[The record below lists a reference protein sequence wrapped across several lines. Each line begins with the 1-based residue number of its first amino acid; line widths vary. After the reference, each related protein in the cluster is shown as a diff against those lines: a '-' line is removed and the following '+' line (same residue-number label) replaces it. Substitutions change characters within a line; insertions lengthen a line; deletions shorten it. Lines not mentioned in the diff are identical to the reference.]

1 MSLFSS
7 RREKRLWLWT
17 FAIVVAIYASLGLAG
32 ELASALRDRDILSDA
47 IWVGLFLIAATVVAL
62 TLKTRVGGAEIGVA
76 LGVVAV
82 YLIVLTR
89 MGLPEER
96 SHIIE
101 YSVVAAFI
109 YEALIERAN
118 NGRNVPMPALIAL
131 VATASIGALD
141 ELIQLLLPNRV
152 FDVRDI
158 GFNALAG
165 MMAIGAALALNAARN
180 WWSRRDQ

>member
-62 TLKTRVGGAEIGVA
+62 TLKTRVGGAEI
-76 LGVVAV
+76 GVVAV